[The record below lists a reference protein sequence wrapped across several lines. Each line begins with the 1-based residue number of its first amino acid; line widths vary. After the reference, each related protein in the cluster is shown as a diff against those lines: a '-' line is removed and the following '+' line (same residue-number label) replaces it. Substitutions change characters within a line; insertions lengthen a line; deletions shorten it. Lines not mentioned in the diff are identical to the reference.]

1 MSNFPGMDYFVRVG
15 SLWNN
20 ILVKQAA
27 EMDTFWSSVKEGN
40 YTHQGLFKAW
50 AGAVEDYYSIAVEAS
65 KGPGY
70 VSRPG
75 WLYFSYSKATN
86 PVMAYTARLD
96 RSESAATVLDKTDF
110 ISLDGGDKLA
120 AKEVYV
126 DSGCHLNGNELHIT
140 LDKDKLA
147 LVKQEG
153 QFISFVFGKNRGPE
167 PPLVIVVLRIS
178 Q

>member
-1 MSNFPGMDYFVRVG
+1 MSNFPGMDYLVRVG

-20 ILVKQAA
+20 VLLKQSA
-27 EMDTFWSSVKEGN
+27 EMNTFWSSIKDGN
-40 YTHQGLFKAW
+40 YTHPGLFKAW

-70 VSRPG
+70 ISRPA
-75 WLYFSYSKATN
+75 WLYFSYSKTTK
-86 PVMAYTARLD
+86 PVLAYTARLD

-110 ISLDGGDKLA
+110 TSLDSGAKLL
-120 AKEVYV
+120 AKDVYV
-126 DSGCHLNGNELHIT
+126 DSGCHLNGNELQIT
-140 LDKDKLA
+140 LDKDNLA
-147 LVKQEG
+147 LVNEEG
-153 QFISFVFGKNRGPE
+153 QYISFVFGKNRGPE